1 MEIVSLKM
9 SAVFDDGY
17 GRLFPSELPCTM
29 VPMMIPACPTCLA
42 PALDEKCEHCGLQY
56 CSLCMTSHTCQ
67 YNVKTPENT
76 PRTII
81 ESCENGDSGS
91 TEELKVTILPGLYEK
106 LRGEEDRIA
115 IDIGILAKIE
125 VALGEICIQDE
136 VVGRYFGTSIDS
148 LPEFHPYIYYL
159 KNVLS

>member
-1 MEIVSLKM
+1 
-9 SAVFDDGY
+9 
-17 GRLFPSELPCTM
+17 
-29 VPMMIPACPTCLA
+29 
-42 PALDEKCEHCGLQY
+42 
-56 CSLCMTSHTCQ
+56 
-67 YNVKTPENT
+67 VKTPENT

-115 IDIGILAKIE
+115 LDDGVLVKIGF
-125 VALGEICIQDE
+125 ALGESYIQDE

-148 LPEFHPYIYYL
+148 LPEFHPCIYSL
-159 KNVLS
+159 KSVLS